1 MSVVLGF
8 FSMGPSEML
17 IIGIVAVL
25 LFGERLPEVG
35 RSLGK
40 SFIEFKKGISGLEN
54 EFRSATSV
62 ATHSPTASRAA
73 TVDHEEATAP
83 KFEPP
88 QSEPPQSEPSGERIE
103 A

>member
-1 MSVVLGF
+1 MNVVLAF
-8 FSMGPSEML
+8 FSPGPSEML
-17 IIGIVAVL
+17 IIGIIAVL
-25 LFGERLPEVG
+25 LFGKRLPEVG

-40 SFIEFKKGISGLEN
+40 SFIEFKKGISGLED
-54 EFRSATSV
+54 EFRSVSTHVTS
-62 ATHSPTASRAA
+62 TPTASHDA

-88 QSEPPQSEPSGERIE
+88 QSEPTSEQIE